1 MMKVIDIL
9 TTRIFKAGIFSL
21 THKIPA
27 FSGMTMMTYE
37 IFGTICIFLIA
48 GCATLNI
55 SIDEKKSTQYEYATL
70 PQHWKHIENTKADAS
85 FWSEKSAATIFINS
99 LCRRYENT
107 SLHQLTRNLLLGIQ
121 DISIIKTESIML
133 DEREAKHTIATG
145 KLDGV
150 AVKMNIYVTRK
161 NYCIYDMSYSAI
173 DKNYDIDLSDF
184 EKLVSSLKSW

>member
-1 MMKVIDIL
+1 
-9 TTRIFKAGIFSL
+9 
-21 THKIPA
+21 
-27 FSGMTMMTYE
+27 
-37 IFGTICIFLIA
+37 
-48 GCATLNI
+48 
-55 SIDEKKSTQYEYATL
+55 
-70 PQHWKHIENTKADAS
+70 
-85 FWSEKSAATIFINS
+85 
-99 LCRRYENT
+99 
-107 SLHQLTRNLLLGIQ
+107 
-121 DISIIKTESIML
+121 ML